1 MTQTDEKRVY
11 LVAHLDEVS
20 ERRFFDLYGLLQK
33 AGMKGV
39 QTPDFPHHITLG
51 DYDLSKKGEVLAR
64 VQEVCLNTR
73 AFSVRYHSLGLFGLR
88 VLYAAPSVNHEL
100 LNLREA
106 LVPEK
111 PAPDLYEWV
120 AHTTL
125 LMDEPET
132 VLKAI
137 PIAANAF
144 EPFTA
149 TVESVGVYEFSP
161 IGALSRF
168 PMKK

>member
-1 MTQTDEKRVY
+1 MTQKDEKRVY
-11 LVAHLDEVS
+11 LVAHLDEAT
-20 ERRFFDLYGLLQK
+20 ERRFFELYGLLQT
-33 AGMKGV
+33 AGMKGL

-51 DYDLSKKGEVLAR
+51 DYNLSQKCNVLAR
-64 VQEVCLNTR
+64 AQEVCRNTR
-73 AFSVRYHSLGLFGLR
+73 AFTVRYYGLGLFGLR
-88 VLYAAPSVNHEL
+88 VLFAAPGVNREL

-106 LVPEK
+106 LVPDN

-137 PIAANAF
+137 PIVANAF
-144 EPFTA
+144 EPFSA

-168 PMKK
+168 PMVK

>member
-1 MTQTDEKRVY
+1 MTQKEEKRVY
-11 LVAHLDEVS
+11 LVAHLDEAA
-20 ERRFFDLYGLLQK
+20 ERKFYELYGLLQK
-33 AGMKGV
+33 AGMRGV
-39 QTPDFPHHITLG
+39 QMHDFPHHITLG
-51 DYDLSKKGEVLAR
+51 DYDLSQKDQVLAR
-64 VQEVCLNTR
+64 AQEVCQNTR
-73 AFSVRYHSLGLFGLR
+73 VFSVRYHSLGLFGLH
-88 VLYAAPSVNHEL
+88 VLFAAPGVNREL
-100 LNLREA
+100 LDLREA

-111 PAPDLYEWV
+111 PSPDLYEWV

-137 PIAANAF
+137 PIVANAF

-149 TVESVGVYEFSP
+149 IVESVGVYEFSP
-161 IGALSRF
+161 IGALSKF